1 MALAR
6 VYTRA
11 LIGIHAPEIRVEVDL
26 ARGMPGFTMVGMP
39 ATTVKEARDRVK
51 TALMNAGFEYPPA
64 TRITVNLA
72 PADIPKTGA
81 RYDLAIAVGILAASG
96 QIPDTILEQAE
107 FYGELALTGELRA
120 VNGLIPALLACR
132 EKKRQAFVPIANQQE
147 AGLVREQ
154 KSWLA
159 ADLVSVY
166 EHLHEHQ
173 VLRESKPIDWGQ
185 QDSVSAGD
193 LADVVGQEQAK
204 RALLLSA
211 AGKHHL
217 LFVGPPGTGKTM
229 LAQRLSGLLPSLT
242 EKEAMEIAAVKSVC
256 FDYHGTEAL
265 TQREVRS
272 PHHTCTAAALV
283 GGGSGSGSGHSIR
296 PGEISLGNNGLVFLD
311 ELPEFSRHVLD
322 CLREPLESGEV
333 TISRAGH
340 SVKFP
345 ANFQLVCALNPSP
358 CGQFDGSLANC
369 RSTPDQIL
377 KYLNK
382 LSGPL
387 LDRIDIQVMVPRET
401 ESMRLNG
408 DVKRSNQMTTVQ
420 AKALVEKAR
429 QRQLKRQG
437 CLNSELKSKA
447 LKQACSLSEQSETFL
462 AKAAEKM
469 KLSHRAYHRTL
480 RLARTIADLAESDTI
495 EQQHLAEALNY
506 RALDRLIDQVQS
518 L

>member
-96 QIPDTILEQAE
+96 QIPDTLLEQAE

-132 EKKRQAFVPIANQQE
+132 KKKRQACVPIANEQE

-166 EHLHEHQ
+166 EHLHEHEP
-173 VLRESKPIDWGQ
+173 LRESKPIDWTQ
-185 QDSVSAGD
+185 QSAIDEGD

-211 AGKHHL
+211 AGRHHL

-242 EKEAMEIAAVKSVC
+242 EKEAMEIAAVKSVS

-272 PHHTCTAAALV
+272 PHHTCSSAALV
-283 GGGSGSGSGHSIR
+283 GGGSPPK
-296 PGEISLGNNGLVFLD
+296 PGEVSLATRSLLFLD
-311 ELPEFSRHVLD
+311 EVSEFSRHTLA
-322 CLREPLESGEV
+322 CLREPLESGEIS
-333 TISRAGH
+333 ISRAAYQ
-340 SVKFP
+340 VRFP

-408 DVKRSNQMTTVQ
+408 GAKRSNQMTTAQ
-420 AKALVEKAR
+420 AKSLVEKAR
-429 QRQLKRQG
+429 RRQLNRQG
-437 CLNSELKSKA
+437 CLNSELKPKA
-447 LKQACSLSEQSETFL
+447 LKQICFLSGQSEAFL

>member
-11 LIGIHAPEIRVEVDL
+11 LIGIYAPEIRVEVDL

-96 QIPDTILEQAE
+96 QIPDTLLEQAE

-132 EKKRQAFVPIANQQE
+132 NKKRQAFVPIANEQE

-166 EHLHEHQ
+166 EHLHDHQ
-173 VLRESKPIDWGQ
+173 QLRESKPIDWTCQ
-185 QDSVSAGD
+185 TENDEGD

-229 LAQRLSGLLPSLT
+229 LAQRLNGILPALT
-242 EKEAMEIAAVKSVC
+242 EQEAMEIAAVKSVS
-256 FDYHGTEAL
+256 FDYHHAEAL
-265 TQREVRS
+265 TRRELRS

-283 GGGSGSGSGHSIR
+283 GGGTGNSIR
-296 PGEISLGNNGLVFLD
+296 PGEISLANNGLLFLD
-311 ELPEFSRHVLD
+311 EMPEFSRHVLD
-322 CLREPLESGEV
+322 CLREPLGSGEI
-333 TISRAGH
+333 TISRAGYN
-340 SVKFP
+340 VKFP

-377 KYLNK
+377 KYLSK

-401 ESMRLNG
+401 ESMSLNG
-408 DVKRSNQMTTVQ
+408 GAKRNSQMTSAE
-420 AKALVEKAR
+420 AKSLVEKTR
-429 QRQLKRQG
+429 QRQIQRQG
-437 CLNSELKSKA
+437 CLNSQVKPKA
-447 LKQACSLSEQSETFL
+447 LNQICELSDKTEAFL
-462 AKAAEKM
+462 AKASEKM

-480 RLARTIADLAESDTI
+480 RLARTIADLADSNMI

>member
-96 QIPDTILEQAE
+96 QIPDTLLEQAE

-132 EKKRQAFVPIANQQE
+132 KKKRQAFVPIANEQE

-166 EHLHEHQ
+166 EHLHEHEP
-173 VLRESKPIDWGQ
+173 LRESKPIDWTQ
-185 QDSVSAGD
+185 QSAIDEGD

-211 AGKHHL
+211 AGRHHL

-242 EKEAMEIAAVKSVC
+242 EKEAMEIAAVKSVS

-272 PHHTCTAAALV
+272 PHHTCSSAALV
-283 GGGSGSGSGHSIR
+283 GGGSPPK
-296 PGEISLGNNGLVFLD
+296 PGEVSLATRSLLFLD
-311 ELPEFSRHVLD
+311 EVSEFSRHTLD
-322 CLREPLESGEV
+322 CLREPLESGEIS
-333 TISRAGH
+333 ISRAAYQ
-340 SVKFP
+340 VRFP

-408 DVKRSNQMTTVQ
+408 GGKRSNQMTTAQ
-420 AKALVEKAR
+420 AKSLVEKAR
-429 QRQLKRQG
+429 RRQLNRQG
-437 CLNSELKSKA
+437 CLNSELKPKA
-447 LKQACSLSEQSETFL
+447 LKQICFLSGQSEAFL

>member
-96 QIPDTILEQAE
+96 QIPDTILEEAE

-173 VLRESKPIDWGQ
+173 ALRESKPIDWGQ
-185 QDSVSAGD
+185 DSVSEGD

-265 TQREVRS
+265 TQREIRS
-272 PHHTCTAAALV
+272 PHHTCSSAALV
-283 GGGSGSGSGHSIR
+283 GGGSPPK
-296 PGEISLGNNGLVFLD
+296 PGEVSLATRSLLFLD
-311 ELPEFSRHVLD
+311 EVSEFSRHTLD
-322 CLREPLESGEV
+322 CLREPLESGEIS
-333 TISRAGH
+333 ISRAAYQ
-340 SVKFP
+340 VKFP

-401 ESMRLNG
+401 ESMHLNG
-408 DVKRSNQMTTVQ
+408 CIKRGGQMTTAQ
-420 AKALVEKAR
+420 AKSLVEKAR
-429 QRQLKRQG
+429 RRQLNRQG
-437 CLNSELKSKA
+437 CLNSELKPKT
-447 LKQACSLSEQSETFL
+447 LKQICLLSEQSEAFL

-480 RLARTIADLAESDTI
+480 RLARTIADLADSNTI

>member
-1 MALAR
+1 
-6 VYTRA
+6 
-11 LIGIHAPEIRVEVDL
+11 
-26 ARGMPGFTMVGMP
+26 MVGMP

-96 QIPDTILEQAE
+96 QIPDTLLEQAE

-132 EKKRQAFVPIANQQE
+132 KKKRQAFVPIANEQE

-166 EHLHEHQ
+166 EHLHEHEP
-173 VLRESKPIDWGQ
+173 LRESKPIDWTQ
-185 QDSVSAGD
+185 QSAIDEGD

-211 AGKHHL
+211 AGRHHL

-242 EKEAMEIAAVKSVC
+242 EKEAMEIAAVKSVS

-272 PHHTCTAAALV
+272 PHHTCSSAALV
-283 GGGSGSGSGHSIR
+283 GGGSPPK
-296 PGEISLGNNGLVFLD
+296 PGEVSLATRSLLFLD
-311 ELPEFSRHVLD
+311 EVSEFSRHTLD
-322 CLREPLESGEV
+322 CLREPLESGEIS
-333 TISRAGH
+333 ISRAAYQ
-340 SVKFP
+340 VRFP

-408 DVKRSNQMTTVQ
+408 GAKRSNQMTTAQ
-420 AKALVEKAR
+420 AKSLVEKAR
-429 QRQLKRQG
+429 RRQLNRQG
-437 CLNSELKSKA
+437 CLNSELKPKA
-447 LKQACSLSEQSETFL
+447 LKQICFLSGQSEAFL

>member
-96 QIPDTILEQAE
+96 QIPDAILEQAE

-132 EKKRQAFVPIANQQE
+132 NKKRQAFVPITNQQE

-166 EHLHEHQ
+166 EHLHDHQ
-173 VLRESKPIDWGQ
+173 PLRQSKPINWAEESSND
-185 QDSVSAGD
+185 DGD

-229 LAQRLSGLLPSLT
+229 LAQRLNGILPPLT
-242 EKEAMEIAAVKSVC
+242 EQEAMEIAAVKSVS
-256 FDYHGTEAL
+256 FDYHHAEAL
-265 TQREVRS
+265 TRRELRN

-283 GGGSGSGSGHSIR
+283 GGGTGNSIR
-296 PGEISLGNNGLVFLD
+296 PGEISLANNGLLFLD
-311 ELPEFSRHVLD
+311 EMPEFSRHVLD
-322 CLREPLESGEV
+322 CLREPLGSGEI
-333 TISRAGH
+333 TINRAGYN
-340 SVKFP
+340 VKFP
-345 ANFQLVCALNPSP
+345 AKFQLVCALNPSP

-401 ESMRLNG
+401 ESMSLNG
-408 DVKRSNQMTTVQ
+408 GAKRNSQMTSAE
-420 AKALVEKAR
+420 AKSLVEKTR
-429 QRQLKRQG
+429 QRQIQRQG
-437 CLNSELKSKA
+437 CLNSQVKPKA
-447 LKQACSLSEQSETFL
+447 LKQICELSDKTEAFL
-462 AKAAEKM
+462 AKASEKM

-480 RLARTIADLAESDTI
+480 RLARTIADLADSKTI

-506 RALDRLIDQVQS
+506 RALDRLIEQVQS

>member
-26 ARGMPGFTMVGMP
+26 ARGMPGFTMVGMQ

-96 QIPDTILEQAE
+96 QIPDAILEQAE

-120 VNGLIPALLACR
+120 VNGLIPALQACR
-132 EKKRQAFVPIANQQE
+132 NKKRQAFVPIANEQE

-166 EHLHEHQ
+166 EHLHDHQ
-173 VLRESKPIDWGQ
+173 LLRESKPINWAKESSND
-185 QDSVSAGD
+185 DGD

-229 LAQRLSGLLPSLT
+229 LAQRLNGILPPLT
-242 EKEAMEIAAVKSVC
+242 EQEAMEIAAVKSVS
-256 FDYHGTEAL
+256 FDYHHAEAL
-265 TQREVRS
+265 TRRELRS

-283 GGGSGSGSGHSIR
+283 GGGAGNSVR
-296 PGEISLGNNGLVFLD
+296 PGEISLANNGLLFLD
-311 ELPEFSRHVLD
+311 EMPEFSRHVLD
-322 CLREPLESGEV
+322 CLREPLGSGEI
-333 TISRAGH
+333 TISRAGYN
-340 SVKFP
+340 VKFP

-401 ESMRLNG
+401 ESMSLNG
-408 DVKRSNQMTTVQ
+408 GAKRNSQMT
-420 AKALVEKAR
+420 
-429 QRQLKRQG
+429 
-437 CLNSELKSKA
+437 
-447 LKQACSLSEQSETFL
+447 
-462 AKAAEKM
+462 
-469 KLSHRAYHRTL
+469 
-480 RLARTIADLAESDTI
+480 
-495 EQQHLAEALNY
+495 
-506 RALDRLIDQVQS
+506 
-518 L
+518 

>member
-96 QIPDTILEQAE
+96 QIPDTFLEQAE

-132 EKKRQAFVPIANQQE
+132 NKKRQAFVPIANQQE

-166 EHLHEHQ
+166 EHLHDHQ
-173 VLRESKPIDWGQ
+173 PLRESKPINWAKESSND
-185 QDSVSAGD
+185 DGD

-229 LAQRLSGLLPSLT
+229 LAQRLNGILPALT
-242 EKEAMEIAAVKSVC
+242 EQEAMEIAAVKSVS
-256 FDYHGTEAL
+256 FDYHHAEAL
-265 TQREVRS
+265 TRRELRS

-283 GGGSGSGSGHSIR
+283 GGGAGNSVR
-296 PGEISLGNNGLVFLD
+296 PGEISLANNGLLFLD
-311 ELPEFSRHVLD
+311 EMPEFSRHVLD
-322 CLREPLESGEV
+322 CLREPLGSGEI
-333 TISRAGH
+333 TISRAGYN
-340 SVKFP
+340 VKFP
-345 ANFQLVCALNPSP
+345 AKFQLVCALNPSP

-377 KYLNK
+377 KYLSK

-387 LDRIDIQVMVPRET
+387 LDRIDIQVMVPRES
-401 ESMRLNG
+401 ESMSLKG
-408 DVKRSNQMTTVQ
+408 ATKHKTQPMTSLQ
-420 AKALVEKAR
+420 AKSLVEKAR
-429 QRQLKRQG
+429 HRQLMRQG
-437 CLNSELKSKA
+437 CLNSELKPKV
-447 LKQACSLSEQSETFL
+447 LKQICFLSEQSEAFL

-480 RLARTIADLAESDTI
+480 RLARTIADLADSKKI

-506 RALDRLIDQVQS
+506 RALDRLIEQVQS

>member
-39 ATTVKEARDRVK
+39 TTTVKEARDRVK

-132 EKKRQAFVPIANQQE
+132 NKKRQAFVPNANQQE

-166 EHLHEHQ
+166 EHLHEHEP
-173 VLRESKPIDWGQ
+173 LRESKPVDWAQ
-185 QDSVSAGD
+185 QNETEEGD

-229 LAQRLSGLLPSLT
+229 LAQRLNGILPTLT
-242 EKEAMEIAAVKSVC
+242 EQEAMEIAAVKSVS
-256 FDYHGTEAL
+256 FDYHHTDL
-265 TQREVRS
+265 TRRELRS

-283 GGGSGSGSGHSIR
+283 GGGAGNSVR
-296 PGEISLGNNGLVFLD
+296 PGEISLANNALLFLD

-322 CLREPLESGEV
+322 CLREPLESGEI
-333 TISRAGH
+333 TISRAGYN
-340 SVKFP
+340 VKFP

-401 ESMRLNG
+401 ESMSLNG
-408 DVKRSNQMTTVQ
+408 AATQTTQPMTSAQ
-420 AKALVEKAR
+420 AKSLVEKAR
-429 QRQLKRQG
+429 LRQIKRQG
-437 CLNSELKSKA
+437 CLNSEIKPKA
-447 LKQACSLSEQSETFL
+447 LKQICELSEKTEAFL
-462 AKAAEKM
+462 AKASEKM
-469 KLSHRAYHRTL
+469 QLSHRAYHRTL
-480 RLARTIADLAESDTI
+480 RLARTIADLADSNTI

-506 RALDRLIDQVQS
+506 RALDRLIEQVQS

>member
-1 MALAR
+1 MERQMALAR

-96 QIPDTILEQAE
+96 QIPDTLLEQAE

-132 EKKRQAFVPIANQQE
+132 KKKRQAFVPIANEQE

-166 EHLHEHQ
+166 EHLHEHEP
-173 VLRESKPIDWGQ
+173 LRESKPIDWTQ
-185 QDSVSAGD
+185 QSAIDEGD

-211 AGKHHL
+211 AGRHHL

-242 EKEAMEIAAVKSVC
+242 EKEAMEIAAVKSVS

-272 PHHTCTAAALV
+272 PHHTCSSAALV
-283 GGGSGSGSGHSIR
+283 GGGSPPK
-296 PGEISLGNNGLVFLD
+296 PGEVSLATRSLLFLD
-311 ELPEFSRHVLD
+311 EVSEFSRHTLD
-322 CLREPLESGEV
+322 CLREPLESGEIS
-333 TISRAGH
+333 ISRAAYQ
-340 SVKFP
+340 VRFP

-408 DVKRSNQMTTVQ
+408 GAKRSNQMTTAQ
-420 AKALVEKAR
+420 AKSLVEKAR
-429 QRQLKRQG
+429 RRQLNRQG
-437 CLNSELKSKA
+437 CLNSELKPKA
-447 LKQACSLSEQSETFL
+447 LKQICFLSGQSEAFL

>member
-96 QIPDTILEQAE
+96 QIPDTLLEQAE

-132 EKKRQAFVPIANQQE
+132 NKKRQAFVPIANEQE

-166 EHLHEHQ
+166 EHLHDHQ
-173 VLRESKPIDWGQ
+173 PLRESKPINWAKESSND
-185 QDSVSAGD
+185 DGD

-229 LAQRLSGLLPSLT
+229 LAQRLNGILPALT
-242 EKEAMEIAAVKSVC
+242 EQEAMEIAAVKSVS
-256 FDYHGTEAL
+256 FDYHHAEAL
-265 TQREVRS
+265 TRRELRN

-283 GGGSGSGSGHSIR
+283 GGGTGNSIR
-296 PGEISLGNNGLVFLD
+296 PGEISLANNGLLFLD
-311 ELPEFSRHVLD
+311 EMPEFSRHVLD
-322 CLREPLESGEV
+322 CLREPLGSGEI
-333 TISRAGH
+333 TISRAGYN
-340 SVKFP
+340 VKFP
-345 ANFQLVCALNPSP
+345 AKFQLVCALNPSP

-401 ESMRLNG
+401 ESMSLNG
-408 DVKRSNQMTTVQ
+408 GAKRNSQMTSAE
-420 AKALVEKAR
+420 AKSLVEKTR
-429 QRQLKRQG
+429 QHQIQRQG
-437 CLNSELKSKA
+437 CLNSEIKPKA
-447 LKQACSLSEQSETFL
+447 LKQICELSDKTEAFL
-462 AKAAEKM
+462 AKASEKM

-480 RLARTIADLAESDTI
+480 RLARTIADLADSKKI

-506 RALDRLIDQVQS
+506 RALDRLIEQVQS

>member
-96 QIPDTILEQAE
+96 QISDTILEQAE

-120 VNGLIPALLACR
+120 VSGLIPALLACR
-132 EKKRQAFVPIANQQE
+132 NKRRQAFVPIANQQE

-166 EHLHEHQ
+166 EHLHDHQ
-173 VLRESKPIDWGQ
+173 PLRESKPIDWAQ
-185 QDSVSAGD
+185 QIPNDDGD

-229 LAQRLSGLLPSLT
+229 LAQRLNGILPPLT
-242 EKEAMEIAAVKSVC
+242 EQEAMEIAAVKSVS
-256 FDYHGTEAL
+256 FNYHGTDIL
-265 TQREVRS
+265 TQRAIRA
-272 PHHTCTAAALV
+272 PHHTCSSAALV
-283 GGGSGSGSGHSIR
+283 GGGSPPK
-296 PGEISLGNNGLVFLD
+296 PGEVSLATRSILFLD
-311 ELPEFSRHVLD
+311 EVSEFSRHTLD
-322 CLREPLESGEV
+322 CLREPLESGEI
-333 TISRAGH
+333 TISRAAYQ
-340 SVKFP
+340 VKFP

-387 LDRIDIQVMVPRET
+387 LDRIDIQVMVPRES
-401 ESMRLNG
+401 ESMSLKGATKHKTQTMN
-408 DVKRSNQMTTVQ
+408 SAQ
-420 AKALVEKAR
+420 AKSLVEKAR
-429 QRQLKRQG
+429 QCQIKRQG
-437 CLNSELKSKA
+437 CLNSEIKPKA
-447 LKQACSLSEQSETFL
+447 LKQICELSEKTEAFL

-480 RLARTIADLAESDTI
+480 RLARTIADLADSDTI
-495 EQQHLAEALNY
+495 KQQHLAEALNY

>member
-11 LIGIHAPEIRVEVDL
+11 LIGIYAPEIRVEVDL

-96 QIPDTILEQAE
+96 QIPDTLLEQAE

-132 EKKRQAFVPIANQQE
+132 NKKRQAFVPIANEQE

-166 EHLHEHQ
+166 EHLHDHQ
-173 VLRESKPIDWGQ
+173 QLRESKPINWAKESSND
-185 QDSVSAGD
+185 DGD
-193 LADVVGQEQAK
+193 LADVVAQEQAK

-229 LAQRLSGLLPSLT
+229 LAQRLNGILPALT
-242 EKEAMEIAAVKSVC
+242 EQEAMEIAAVKSVS
-256 FDYHGTEAL
+256 FDYHHAEAL
-265 TQREVRS
+265 TRRELRS

-283 GGGSGSGSGHSIR
+283 GGGTGNSIR
-296 PGEISLGNNGLVFLD
+296 PGEISLANNGLLFLD
-311 ELPEFSRHVLD
+311 EMPEFSRHVLD
-322 CLREPLESGEV
+322 CLREPLGSGEI
-333 TISRAGH
+333 TISRAGYN
-340 SVKFP
+340 VKFP

-377 KYLNK
+377 KYLSK

-401 ESMRLNG
+401 ESMSLSG
-408 DVKRSNQMTTVQ
+408 ETKHGSQMTSEQ
-420 AKALVEKAR
+420 AKSLVAKAR
-429 QRQLKRQG
+429 HRQIERQG
-437 CLNSELKSKA
+437 CLNSEIKPKA
-447 LKQACSLSEQSETFL
+447 LKQVCELSEKTEAFL
-462 AKAAEKM
+462 AKASEKM

-480 RLARTIADLAESDTI
+480 RLARTIADLADSNMI

>member
-272 PHHTCTAAALV
+272 PHHTCSSAALV
-283 GGGSGSGSGHSIR
+283 GGGSPPK
-296 PGEISLGNNGLVFLD
+296 PGEVSLATRSLLFLD
-311 ELPEFSRHVLD
+311 EVSEFSRHTLD
-322 CLREPLESGEV
+322 CLREPLESGEIS
-333 TISRAGH
+333 ISRAAYQ
-340 SVKFP
+340 VRFP

-401 ESMRLNG
+401 ESMHLNG
-408 DVKRSNQMTTVQ
+408 GTKRGSQMTTAQ
-420 AKALVEKAR
+420 AKSLVEKAR

-437 CLNSELKSKA
+437 CLNSELKPKV
-447 LKQACSLSEQSETFL
+447 LKQICLLPEQSEAFL

-480 RLARTIADLAESDTI
+480 RLARTIADLAESDTL

>member
-26 ARGMPGFTMVGMP
+26 ARGMPGFAMVGMP

-96 QIPDTILEQAE
+96 QIPDAILEQAE

-132 EKKRQAFVPIANQQE
+132 NKKRQAFVPITNEQE

-166 EHLHEHQ
+166 EHLHDHQ
-173 VLRESKPIDWGQ
+173 PLRESKSINWAKESSND
-185 QDSVSAGD
+185 DGD

-229 LAQRLSGLLPSLT
+229 LAQRLNGILPALT
-242 EKEAMEIAAVKSVC
+242 EQEAMEIAAVKSVS
-256 FDYHGTEAL
+256 FDYHHAEAL
-265 TQREVRS
+265 TRRELRN

-283 GGGSGSGSGHSIR
+283 GGGTGNSVR
-296 PGEISLGNNGLVFLD
+296 PGEISLANNGLLFLD
-311 ELPEFSRHVLD
+311 EMPEFSRHVLD
-322 CLREPLESGEV
+322 CLREPLGSGEI
-333 TISRAGH
+333 TISRAGYN
-340 SVKFP
+340 VKFP

-401 ESMRLNG
+401 ESMSLNG
-408 DVKRSNQMTTVQ
+408 GPKRNSQMTSAE
-420 AKALVEKAR
+420 AKSLVEKTR
-429 QRQLKRQG
+429 QRQIQRQG
-437 CLNSELKSKA
+437 CLNSQVKPKA
-447 LKQACSLSEQSETFL
+447 LKQICELSDKTEAFL
-462 AKAAEKM
+462 AKASEKM

-480 RLARTIADLAESDTI
+480 RLARTIADLAESDAI

>member
-96 QIPDTILEQAE
+96 QIPDTLLEQAE

-132 EKKRQAFVPIANQQE
+132 KKKRQAFVPIANEQE

-166 EHLHEHQ
+166 EHLHEHEP
-173 VLRESKPIDWGQ
+173 LRESKPIDWTQ
-185 QDSVSAGD
+185 QSAIDEGD

-211 AGKHHL
+211 AGRHHL

-242 EKEAMEIAAVKSVC
+242 EKEAMEIAAVKSVS

-272 PHHTCTAAALV
+272 PHHTCSSAALV
-283 GGGSGSGSGHSIR
+283 GGGSPPK
-296 PGEISLGNNGLVFLD
+296 PGEVSLATRSLLFLD
-311 ELPEFSRHVLD
+311 EVSEFSRHTLD
-322 CLREPLESGEV
+322 CLREPLESGEIS
-333 TISRAGH
+333 ISRAAYQ
-340 SVKFP
+340 VRFP

-408 DVKRSNQMTTVQ
+408 GAKRSNQMTTAQ
-420 AKALVEKAR
+420 AKSLVEKAR
-429 QRQLKRQG
+429 RRQLNRQG
-437 CLNSELKSKA
+437 CLNSELKPKA
-447 LKQACSLSEQSETFL
+447 LKQICFLSGQSEAFL

>member
-96 QIPDTILEQAE
+96 QIPDSILEQAE

-132 EKKRQAFVPIANQQE
+132 NKKRQAFVPITNQQE

-166 EHLHEHQ
+166 EHLHDHQ
-173 VLRESKPIDWGQ
+173 PLRESKPINWAKESSND
-185 QDSVSAGD
+185 DGD

-229 LAQRLSGLLPSLT
+229 LAQRLNGILPALT
-242 EKEAMEIAAVKSVC
+242 EQEAMEIAAVKSVS
-256 FDYHGTEAL
+256 FDYHHAEAL
-265 TQREVRS
+265 TRRELRN

-283 GGGSGSGSGHSIR
+283 GGGTGNSIR
-296 PGEISLGNNGLVFLD
+296 PGEISLANNGLLFLD
-311 ELPEFSRHVLD
+311 EMPEFSRHVLD
-322 CLREPLESGEV
+322 CLREPLGSGEI
-333 TISRAGH
+333 TISRAGYN
-340 SVKFP
+340 VKFP

-401 ESMRLNG
+401 ESMSLNG
-408 DVKRSNQMTTVQ
+408 GAKRNSQMTSAE
-420 AKALVEKAR
+420 AKSLVEKTR
-429 QRQLKRQG
+429 QCQIQRQG
-437 CLNSELKSKA
+437 CLNSQVKPKA
-447 LKQACSLSEQSETFL
+447 LKQICELSDKTEAFL
-462 AKAAEKM
+462 AKASEKM

-480 RLARTIADLAESDTI
+480 RLARTIADLADSNMI

>member
-1 MALAR
+1 M
-6 VYTRA
+6 
-11 LIGIHAPEIRVEVDL
+11 
-26 ARGMPGFTMVGMP
+26 
-39 ATTVKEARDRVK
+39 
-51 TALMNAGFEYPPA
+51 
-64 TRITVNLA
+64 
-72 PADIPKTGA
+72 
-81 RYDLAIAVGILAASG
+81 
-96 QIPDTILEQAE
+96 
-107 FYGELALTGELRA
+107 
-120 VNGLIPALLACR
+120 
-132 EKKRQAFVPIANQQE
+132 
-147 AGLVREQ
+147 
-154 KSWLA
+154 
-159 ADLVSVY
+159 
-166 EHLHEHQ
+166 
-173 VLRESKPIDWGQ
+173 
-185 QDSVSAGD
+185 
-193 LADVVGQEQAK
+193 
-204 RALLLSA
+204 
-211 AGKHHL
+211 
-217 LFVGPPGTGKTM
+217 
-229 LAQRLSGLLPSLT
+229 SGLLPSLT
-242 EKEAMEIAAVKSVC
+242 EKEAMEIAAVKSVS

-283 GGGSGSGSGHSIR
+283 GGGTGNSVR
-296 PGEISLGNNGLVFLD
+296 PGEISLANRSLLFLD

-322 CLREPLESGEV
+322 CLREPLESGEI

-340 SVKFP
+340 NVKFP

-408 DVKRSNQMTTVQ
+408 GVKRSRQMTTAQ
-420 AKALVEKAR
+420 GKSLVEKAR
-429 QRQLKRQG
+429 QRQLNRQG
-437 CLNSELKSKA
+437 CLNSELKPKA
-447 LKQACSLSEQSETFL
+447 LKQICLLSEQSDVFL

>member
-11 LIGIHAPEIRVEVDL
+11 LIGIYAPEIRVEVDL

-96 QIPDTILEQAE
+96 QIPDTLLEQAE

-132 EKKRQAFVPIANQQE
+132 NKKRQAFVPIANEQE

-166 EHLHEHQ
+166 EHLHDHQ
-173 VLRESKPIDWGQ
+173 QLRESKPINWAKESSND
-185 QDSVSAGD
+185 DGD

-229 LAQRLSGLLPSLT
+229 LAQRLNGILPALT
-242 EKEAMEIAAVKSVC
+242 EQEAMEIAAVKSVS
-256 FDYHGTEAL
+256 FDYHHAEAL
-265 TQREVRS
+265 TRRELRS

-283 GGGSGSGSGHSIR
+283 GGGTGNSIR
-296 PGEISLGNNGLVFLD
+296 PGEISLANNGLLFLD
-311 ELPEFSRHVLD
+311 EMPEFSRHVLD
-322 CLREPLESGEV
+322 CLREPLGSGEI
-333 TISRAGH
+333 TISRAGYN
-340 SVKFP
+340 VKFP

-377 KYLNK
+377 KYLSK

-401 ESMRLNG
+401 ESMSLSG
-408 DVKRSNQMTTVQ
+408 ETKHGSQMTSEQ
-420 AKALVEKAR
+420 AKSLVAKAR
-429 QRQLKRQG
+429 HRQIERQG
-437 CLNSELKSKA
+437 CLNSEIKPKA
-447 LKQACSLSEQSETFL
+447 LKQVCELSEKTEAFL
-462 AKAAEKM
+462 AKASEKM

-480 RLARTIADLAESDTI
+480 RLARTIADLADSNMI

>member
-96 QIPDTILEQAE
+96 QIPDAILEQAE

-132 EKKRQAFVPIANQQE
+132 SKKRQAFVPIANQQE

-166 EHLHEHQ
+166 EHLHDHQ
-173 VLRESKPIDWGQ
+173 SLRQSKAINWAQ
-185 QDSVSAGD
+185 QCGDEDGD
-193 LADVVGQEQAK
+193 LAEVVGQEQAK
-204 RALLLSA
+204 RALLLAA

-229 LAQRLSGLLPSLT
+229 LAQRLNGILPPLT
-242 EKEAMEIAAVKSVC
+242 EQEAMEIAAVKSVS
-256 FDYHGTEAL
+256 FDYHHAEAL
-265 TQREVRS
+265 TRRELRN

-283 GGGSGSGSGHSIR
+283 GGGTGNSVR
-296 PGEISLGNNGLVFLD
+296 PGEISLANNGLLFLD
-311 ELPEFSRHVLD
+311 EMPEFSRHVLD
-322 CLREPLESGEV
+322 CLREPLGSGEI
-333 TISRAGH
+333 TISRAGYN
-340 SVKFP
+340 VKFP

-377 KYLNK
+377 KYLSK

-401 ESMRLNG
+401 ESMSLSG
-408 DVKRSNQMTTVQ
+408 ETKHGSQMTSEQ
-420 AKALVEKAR
+420 AKSLVAKAR
-429 QRQLKRQG
+429 HRQIERQG
-437 CLNSELKSKA
+437 CLNSEIKPKA
-447 LKQACSLSEQSETFL
+447 LKPICELSDKTEAFL
-462 AKAAEKM
+462 AKASEKM

-480 RLARTIADLAESDTI
+480 RLARTIADLADSKKI

>member
-96 QIPDTILEQAE
+96 QIPDTLLEQAE

-132 EKKRQAFVPIANQQE
+132 KKKRQAFVPIANEQE

-166 EHLHEHQ
+166 EHLHEHEP
-173 VLRESKPIDWGQ
+173 LRESKPIDWTQ
-185 QDSVSAGD
+185 QSAIDEGD

-211 AGKHHL
+211 AGRHHL
-217 LFVGPPGTGKTM
+217 VFVGPPGTGKTM
-229 LAQRLSGLLPSLT
+229 LAQRLNGILPPLT
-242 EKEAMEIAAVKSVC
+242 EQEAMEIAAVKSVS
-256 FDYHGTEAL
+256 FDYHHAESL
-265 TQREVRS
+265 TRRELRS
-272 PHHTCTAAALV
+272 PHHTCTSAALV
-283 GGGSGSGSGHSIR
+283 GGGTGNSVR
-296 PGEISLGNNGLVFLD
+296 PGEISLANNALLFLD
-311 ELPEFSRHVLD
+311 EFSEFSRHVLD
-322 CLREPLESGEV
+322 CLREPLESGEI
-333 TISRAGH
+333 TISRAGYN
-340 SVKFP
+340 VKFP

-377 KYLNK
+377 KYLSK

-401 ESMRLNG
+401 ESMSLNG
-408 DVKRSNQMTTVQ
+408 ATKQNNQPMTTSQ
-420 AKALVEKAR
+420 AKNLVEKAR
-429 QRQLKRQG
+429 LRQIRRQG
-437 CLNSELKSKA
+437 CLNSEIKPKA
-447 LKQACSLSEQSETFL
+447 LKQICELSEKTEAFL
-462 AKAAEKM
+462 ATASEKM

-480 RLARTIADLAESDTI
+480 RLARTIADLADSEVI

>member
-96 QIPDTILEQAE
+96 QIPDTFLEQAE

-132 EKKRQAFVPIANQQE
+132 NKKRQAFVPIANQQE

-166 EHLHEHQ
+166 EHLHDHQ
-173 VLRESKPIDWGQ
+173 PLRESKPINWAKESSND
-185 QDSVSAGD
+185 DGD

-229 LAQRLSGLLPSLT
+229 LAQRLNGILPALT
-242 EKEAMEIAAVKSVC
+242 EQEAMEIAAVKSVS
-256 FDYHGTEAL
+256 FDYHHAEAL
-265 TQREVRS
+265 TRRELRN

-283 GGGSGSGSGHSIR
+283 GGGAGNSVR
-296 PGEISLGNNGLVFLD
+296 PGEISLANNGLLFLD
-311 ELPEFSRHVLD
+311 EMPEFSRHVLD
-322 CLREPLESGEV
+322 CLREPLGSGEI
-333 TISRAGH
+333 TISRAGYN
-340 SVKFP
+340 VKFP

-377 KYLNK
+377 KYLSK

-401 ESMRLNG
+401 ESMSLNG
-408 DVKRSNQMTTVQ
+408 GAKRNSQMTSAE
-420 AKALVEKAR
+420 AKSLVEKTR
-429 QRQLKRQG
+429 QRQIQRQG
-437 CLNSELKSKA
+437 CLNSEIKPKA
-447 LKQACSLSEQSETFL
+447 LKQVCELSDKTEAFL
-462 AKAAEKM
+462 AKASEKM

-480 RLARTIADLAESDTI
+480 RLARTIADLAESDAI

-506 RALDRLIDQVQS
+506 RSLDRLIDQVQS

>member
-1 MALAR
+1 
-6 VYTRA
+6 
-11 LIGIHAPEIRVEVDL
+11 
-26 ARGMPGFTMVGMP
+26 
-39 ATTVKEARDRVK
+39 VKEARDRVK

-96 QIPDTILEQAE
+96 QIPDSILEQAE

-132 EKKRQAFVPIANQQE
+132 NKKRQAFVPITNQQE

-166 EHLHEHQ
+166 EHLHDHQ
-173 VLRESKPIDWGQ
+173 PLRESKPINWAKESSND
-185 QDSVSAGD
+185 DGD

-229 LAQRLSGLLPSLT
+229 LAQRLNGILPALT
-242 EKEAMEIAAVKSVC
+242 EQEAMEIAAVKSVS
-256 FDYHGTEAL
+256 FDYHHAEAL
-265 TQREVRS
+265 TRRELRN

-283 GGGSGSGSGHSIR
+283 GGGTGNSIR
-296 PGEISLGNNGLVFLD
+296 PGEISLANNGLLFLD
-311 ELPEFSRHVLD
+311 EMPEFSRHVLD
-322 CLREPLESGEV
+322 CLREPLGSGEI
-333 TISRAGH
+333 TISRAGYN
-340 SVKFP
+340 VKFP

-401 ESMRLNG
+401 ESMSLNG
-408 DVKRSNQMTTVQ
+408 GAKRNSQMTSAE
-420 AKALVEKAR
+420 AKSLVEKTR
-429 QRQLKRQG
+429 QCQIQRQG
-437 CLNSELKSKA
+437 CLNSQVKPKA
-447 LKQACSLSEQSETFL
+447 LKQICELSDKTEAFL
-462 AKAAEKM
+462 AKASEKM

-480 RLARTIADLAESDTI
+480 RLARTIADLADSNMI

>member
-81 RYDLAIAVGILAASG
+81 RYDLAIAVGVLAASG

-173 VLRESKPIDWGQ
+173 PLRESKPVDWACQ
-185 QDSVSAGD
+185 AESDEGD

-242 EKEAMEIAAVKSVC
+242 EKEAMEIAAVKSVS

-283 GGGSGSGSGHSIR
+283 GGGTGNSVR
-296 PGEISLGNNGLVFLD
+296 PGEISLANRSLLFLD

-322 CLREPLESGEV
+322 CLREPLESGEI

-340 SVKFP
+340 NVKFP

-387 LDRIDIQVMVPRET
+387 LDRIDIQVAVPRET
-401 ESMRLNG
+401 SSLRLDG
-408 DVKRSNQMTTVQ
+408 TQVTGETSEQMKQRVI
-420 AKALVEKAR
+420 AAR
-429 QRQLKRQG
+429 QQQYRRQG
-437 CLNSELKSKA
+437 CLNSELKA
-447 LKQACSLSEQSETFL
+447 SEVVSHCMLTDADHEFL
-462 AKAAEKM
+462 ITAIEKL

-480 RLARTIADLAESDTI
+480 RLARSIADLDN
-495 EQQHLAEALNY
+495 QKKVQKPHLAEAMGY
-506 RALDRLIDQVQS
+506 RALDQLLDQVRS

>member
-96 QIPDTILEQAE
+96 QIPDAILEQAE

-132 EKKRQAFVPIANQQE
+132 SKKRQAFVPIANQQE

-166 EHLHEHQ
+166 EHLHDHQ
-173 VLRESKPIDWGQ
+173 PLRRSKPINWARQESSD
-185 QDSVSAGD
+185 DGD

-229 LAQRLSGLLPSLT
+229 LAQRLNGILPALT
-242 EKEAMEIAAVKSVC
+242 EQEAMEIAAVKSVS
-256 FDYHGTEAL
+256 FDYHHSDVL
-265 TQREVRS
+265 TRRELRS
-272 PHHTCTAAALV
+272 PHHTCSSAALV
-283 GGGSGSGSGHSIR
+283 GGGSPPK
-296 PGEISLGNNGLVFLD
+296 PGEVSLATRSLLFLD
-311 ELPEFSRHVLD
+311 EVSEFSRHTLD
-322 CLREPLESGEV
+322 CLREPLESGEI
-333 TISRAGH
+333 TISRAAYQ
-340 SVKFP
+340 VKFP

-377 KYLNK
+377 KYLSK

-401 ESMRLNG
+401 ESMSLSG
-408 DVKRSNQMTTVQ
+408 GTKHGNQMTSEQ
-420 AKALVEKAR
+420 AKSLVAKAR
-429 QRQLKRQG
+429 HRQIERQG
-437 CLNSELKSKA
+437 CLNSEIKPKA
-447 LKQACSLSEQSETFL
+447 LKQICELSDKTEAFL
-462 AKAAEKM
+462 AKASEKM

-480 RLARTIADLAESDTI
+480 RLARTIADLANSNTI